1 MQFKDITGQQ
11 EAAERLRRAIDD
23 GRMPHALMISGRE
36 GSGAMQLALTAA
48 QYILCE
54 NHTPEGEPC
63 EQCPHCR
70 QVHRLQHPDLHFVF
84 PVVNKSGQSGEN
96 SAVSDDYLPE
106 WRDMLT
112 KNPDMTYSAWV
123 KYISEEGKTAQIY
136 KNEATSIVKKLS
148 TKPFESEYRVM
159 IIWLPE
165 KINETASNK
174 LLKIIEEPYPKTHF
188 LLVSNE
194 PEKVL
199 GTIQS
204 RCQRLNIPPLNP
216 TWMQP
221 SFEED
226 DRQMFFD
233 KFCAMMRLSYM
244 RKIFDMREWSLEMA
258 ALGRQRQQN
267 YLQYAQSMIRENFIM
282 NVHVGGV
289 EGFERFEGVE
299 GFEGFEG
306 VEGSEKFEGGECKL
320 NYMKEDEEQFSSRFH
335 LFVNHRNV
343 EGIMNELALAEA
355 DIAQNASAKIVFFD
369 LSLKLIMLLKNG
381 NPA

>member
-1 MQFKDITGQQ
+1 MRFKDITGQQ
-11 EAAERLRRAIDD
+11 EAADRLRRAIDD
-23 GRMPHALMISGRE
+23 GRMPHALMISGRD
-36 GSGAMQLALTAA
+36 GSGAMSLALTAA

-54 NHTPEGEPC
+54 HHTEGEPC
-63 EQCPHCR
+63 EQCPHCL

-96 SAVSDDYLPE
+96 SAVSDDYLAE

-112 KNPDMTYSAWV
+112 RNPEMTFANWV
-123 KYISEEGKTAQIY
+123 KYISEEGKNAQIY
-136 KNEATSIVKKLS
+136 KNEAASIVRKLS
-148 TKPFESEYRVM
+148 TKPFESDYRVM

-194 PEKVL
+194 PERVL

-221 SFEED
+221 NFDED

-267 YLQYAQSMIRENFIM
+267 FLQYAQTMIRENFVM
-282 NVHVGGV
+282 NVSM
-289 EGFERFEGVE
+289 EGVA
-299 GFEGFEG
+299 GFEGFESK
-306 VEGSEKFEGGECKL
+306 ESNAGEVGRMSL
-320 NYMKEDEEQFSSRFH
+320 NYMEQDEEQFSSRFH

-343 EGIMNELALAEA
+343 EGIMEELAQAEA

-369 LSLKLIMLLKNG
+369 LSLKLIMLLKQ
-381 NPA
+381 

>member
-1 MQFKDITGQQ
+1 MLFRDITGQT

-36 GSGAMQLALTAA
+36 RSGAMQLALTAA

-54 NHTPEGEPC
+54 NHTTEGEPC
-63 EQCPHCR
+63 EHCPHCM

-96 SAVSDDYLPE
+96 SAVSDDYLAE

-112 KNPDMTYSAWV
+112 QNPDMTYSNWV
-123 KYISEEGKTAQIY
+123 KYISDEGKNAQIY
-136 KNEATSIVKKLS
+136 KNEATEIVRKLS
-148 TKPFESEYRVM
+148 TKPFESDYRVM

-226 DRQMFFD
+226 DREMFFD

-258 ALGRQRQQN
+258 GLGRQRQQN
-267 YLQYAQSMIRENFIM
+267 FLQYAQSMIRENFIM
-282 NVHVGGV
+282 NVPLGGL
-289 EGFERFEGVE
+289 EE
-299 GFEGFEG
+299 FEGFE
-306 VEGSEKFEGGECKL
+306 KFEGDKGGKVSL
-320 NYMKEDEEQFSSRFH
+320 NYMKEDEAQFSSRFH
-335 LFVNHRNV
+335 LFVNHKNV
-343 EGIMNELALAEA
+343 EGIMNELAQAEA

-369 LSLKLIMLLKNG
+369 LSLKLIMLLKQ
-381 NPA
+381 